1 MSKIRVNT
9 VVNRTSNDKVTFP
22 FGIGVTNGIICSGVV
37 TATSFVG
44 SGISLTGVKGA
55 IDLDFRDSSG
65 GYTGITTITVGT
77 GLTVTQDASG
87 IGSIGLDRNIAVTQ
101 VYGDPGITTIRG
113 SDGRVRFQSPSD
125 TPNLIASR
133 IGFATD
139 LKQRHARDYA
149 GAVLYANDT
158 DQLLYGKA
166 VVSGTQGHWSEIVKA
181 SHAGIVTFTSGG
193 LNVSAGGDGV
203 NSDRIN
209 VSGVGTI
216 TDLNVSNNLQVTG
229 ITTLGDTVINSAGE
243 VIIQNLDRVM
253 LGGVSGAGAPIG
265 FAARYNSGSGTE
277 LSSISGLPVT
287 VNDGNVTDWA
297 VISSGGIDVGT
308 GIVTAASFDGELSG
322 NLSGSINAT
331 GISTIQNLHIT
342 EALLATGV
350 AIGTVRTLQSE
361 TISVS
366 GVVTATSFDGPS
378 TGLSGTPNII
388 VGYSTHYSIVP
399 SADDTYN
406 LGANDKRWANIYSA
420 DMHFSNKGASNSVD
434 GTWGDWTLQEGE
446 NDIFMLNNRSGKKYK
461 INLTE
466 V

>member
-22 FGIGVTNGIICSGVV
+22 FGIGVTNGVVCSGVV
-37 TATSFVG
+37 TATAFVG
-44 SGISLTGVKGA
+44 SGVSLTGVKGA

-77 GLTVTQDASG
+77 GLTVTQDATG

-101 VYGDPGITTIRG
+101 VFGDPGITTIRG
-113 SDGRVRFQSPSD
+113 SDGRIRFQSPSSS
-125 TPNLIASR
+125 PHLLAAR

-149 GAVLYANDT
+149 GAVLYAADT

-166 VVSGTQGHWSEIVKA
+166 ITAGTQGHWSEIVK
-181 SHAGIVTFTSGG
+181 SQHAGIVTFTSGG
-193 LNVSAGGDGV
+193 VNVSAGGDGV
-203 NSDRIN
+203 NSDRLN

-229 ITTLGDTVINSAGE
+229 ITTLGDTVVNSAGE

-253 LGGVSGAGAPIG
+253 MGGVDGSGAPIG
-265 FAARYNSGSGTE
+265 FVARYNSGTATE
-277 LSSISGLPVT
+277 LSNISGLPFVFG
-287 VNDGNVTDWA
+287 DGNVTDFA
-297 VISSGGIDVGT
+297 TISVGGIDVGT
-308 GIVTAASFDGELSG
+308 GVVTATAFDGELSG
-322 NLSGSINAT
+322 SLSGSINAS

-342 EALLATGV
+342 DGLLATGV
-350 AIGTVRTLQSE
+350 SIGTVRTLQSE
-361 TISVS
+361 TVFVS
-366 GVVTATSFDGPS
+366 GVATATSFDGPS
-378 TGLSGTPNII
+378 TGLTGTPNVI
-388 VGYSTHYSIVP
+388 VGHSTHHSIVP
-399 SADDTYN
+399 SADDTYD

-446 NDIFMLNNRSGKKYK
+446 NDIFMLNNRTGKKFK

>member
-22 FGIGVTNGIICSGVV
+22 FGIGVTNGVICSGVV

-44 SGISLTGVKGA
+44 SGVSLTGVKGETD
-55 IDLDFRDSSG
+55 IEYRDGSAG
-65 GYTGITTITVGT
+65 LTGITTIRVGA
-77 GLTVTQDASG
+77 GLTVSLDSAG
-87 IGSIGLDRNIAVTQ
+87 IASIGQDRNITVTQ
-101 VYGDPGITTIRG
+101 VYGNPGVTTFRA
-113 SDGRVRFQSPSD
+113 SDGRIRAQGAVSP
-125 TPNLIASR
+125 NIIASR

-139 LKQRHARDYA
+139 IRDRWARDFA
-149 GAVLYANDT
+149 GSVLYAADT

-166 VVSGTQGHWSEIVKA
+166 ITAGTQGHWSEIVK
-181 SHAGIVTFTSGG
+181 SQHAGIVTFTSGG
-193 LNVSAGGDGV
+193 VNVSAGGDGV
-203 NSDRIN
+203 NSDRLN

-229 ITTLGDTVINSAGE
+229 ITTLGDTVVNSAGE

-253 LGGVSGAGAPIG
+253 MGGVDGSGAPIG
-265 FAARYNSGSGTE
+265 FAARYNSGTATE
-277 LSSISGLPVT
+277 LSNISGLPFVFG
-287 VNDGNVTDWA
+287 DGNVTDFA
-297 VISSGGIDVGT
+297 TISVGGIDVGS

-388 VGYSTHYSIVP
+388 VGHSTHYSIVP
-399 SADDTYN
+399 SADNTYN

-420 DMHFSNKGASNSVD
+420 DMHFSNRGDSNSVD

>member
-22 FGIGVTNGIICSGVV
+22 FGIGVTNGVICSGVV

-44 SGISLTGVKGA
+44 SGVSLTGVKGETD
-55 IDLDFRDSSG
+55 IEYRDGSAG
-65 GYTGITTITVGT
+65 LTGITTIRVGA
-77 GLTVTQDASG
+77 GLTVSLDSAG
-87 IGSIGLDRNIAVTQ
+87 IASIGQDRNITVTQ
-101 VYGDPGITTIRG
+101 VYGNPGVTTFRA
-113 SDGRVRFQSPSD
+113 SDGRIRAQGATSP
-125 TPNLIASR
+125 NIIASR

-139 LKQRHARDYA
+139 IRARWGRDFAGSVIYA
-149 GAVLYANDT
+149 ADT

-166 VVSGTQGHWSEIVKA
+166 ITAGTQGHWAEIVK
-181 SHAGIVTFTSGG
+181 SQHAGIVTFTSGG
-193 LNVSAGGDGV
+193 VNVSAGGDGV
-203 NSDRIN
+203 NSDRLN

-229 ITTLGDTVINSAGE
+229 ITTLGDTVVNSAGE

-253 LGGVSGAGAPIG
+253 MGGVDGSGAPIG
-265 FAARYNSGSGTE
+265 FVARYNSGTATE
-277 LSSISGLPVT
+277 LSNISGLPFVFG
-287 VNDGNVTDWA
+287 DGNVTDFA
-297 VISSGGIDVGT
+297 TISVGGIDVGS

-322 NLSGSINAT
+322 NLSGSINAS

-366 GVVTATSFDGPS
+366 GVVTATSFDGPA

-388 VGYSTHYSIVP
+388 VGHSTHYSIVP
-399 SADDTYN
+399 SADNTYN

-420 DMHFSNKGASNSVD
+420 DMHFSNRGDSNSVD

>member
-22 FGIGVTNGIICSGVV
+22 FGIGVTNGVICSGVV

-44 SGISLTGVKGA
+44 SGVSLTGVKGETD
-55 IDLDFRDSSG
+55 IEYRDGSAG
-65 GYTGITTITVGT
+65 LTGITTIRVGA
-77 GLTVTQDASG
+77 GLTVSLDSAG
-87 IGSIGLDRNIAVTQ
+87 IASIGQDRNITVTQ
-101 VYGDPGITTIRG
+101 VYGVPGITTFRA
-113 SDGRVRFQSPSD
+113 SDGRIRAQGANS
-125 TPNLIASR
+125 PNLIASR

-139 LKQRHARDYA
+139 IRGRWARDFA
-149 GAVLYANDT
+149 GSVLYAADT

-166 VVSGTQGHWSEIVKA
+166 VVSGTQGHWSELVK
-181 SHAGIVTFTSGG
+181 SQHAGIVTFTSGG
-193 LNVSAGGDGV
+193 VNVSAGGDGV
-203 NSDRIN
+203 NSDRLN

-229 ITTLGDTVINSAGE
+229 ITTLGDTVVNSAGE

-253 LGGVSGAGAPIG
+253 MGGVDGSGAPIG
-265 FAARYNSGSGTE
+265 FVARYNSGTATE
-277 LSSISGLPVT
+277 LSNISGLPFVFG
-287 VNDGNVTDWA
+287 DGNVTDFA
-297 VISSGGIDVGT
+297 TISVGGIDVGT

-322 NLSGSINAT
+322 NLSGSINAS

-361 TISVS
+361 TVFVS
-366 GVVTATSFDGPS
+366 GVATATSFDGPS
-378 TGLSGTPNII
+378 TGLTGTPNVI
-388 VGYSTHYSIVP
+388 VGHSTHHSIVP
-399 SADDTYN
+399 SADNTYN

-446 NDIFMLNNRSGKKYK
+446 NDIFMLNNRTGKKFK